1 MKLTLIFL
9 TCFVGLSYQQ
19 RYVWPMP
26 YAPRAHLMPLFYADG
41 QPAADVEILPEV
53 KEIDNQAKN
62 EPEIQQDHEKVFLP
76 LASPVLNFKP
86 FTTTTT
92 FTSTSVSVVST
103 PTTVKCIP
111 STKFSIATAANLLA
125 IPVVTEV
132 RATSACA
139 RRRRDLEHLLADAE
153 SAKAS
158 IEPAQPIALE
168 VSAIEPLPVADV
180 KDASFTEPEIESSQL
195 MNLSPEVV
203 QEDPSKE
210 DRGLLNLSLTTTISV
225 TTVTTVISFAGA
237 TVKSTANIAA
247 DNALLCLPSGFT
259 VC

>member
-1 MKLTLIFL
+1 MKLALIFL
-9 TCFVGLSYQQ
+9 TCFVSLSYQQ

-41 QPAADVEILPEV
+41 QPAADVEILPEI
-53 KEIDNQAKN
+53 KEIDNQAKI
-62 EPEIQQDHEKVFLP
+62 EPEIQQDNEKVFLGN
-76 LASPVLNFKP
+76 AVLNFRP

-111 STKFSIATAANLLA
+111 STQFSIATAANA
-125 IPVVTEV
+125 GVDPPVVEV

-139 RRRRDLEHLLADAE
+139 RRRRDLEHLLADADL
-153 SAKAS
+153 AKAS

-168 VSAIEPLPVADV
+168 VSAVEPLPVADA
-180 KDASFTEPEIESSQL
+180 KEASFTEPEIESSQL

-203 QEDPSKE
+203 QDDPSKE

-225 TTVTTVISFAGA
+225 TAVTTVFSFAGA
-237 TVKSTANIAA
+237 TVKNTASIAA
-247 DNALLCLPSGFT
+247 DGALQCLPSGFL